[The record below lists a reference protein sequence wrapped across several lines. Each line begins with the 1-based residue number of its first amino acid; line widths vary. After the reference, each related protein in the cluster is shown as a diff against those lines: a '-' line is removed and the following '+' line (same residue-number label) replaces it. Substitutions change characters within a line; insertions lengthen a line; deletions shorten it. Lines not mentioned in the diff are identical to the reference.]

1 VKSPFGI
8 FSDIFLHCKCSTL
21 LSLQVVVFDDKEEV
35 NCTIVREDEFSDRS
49 NDIRRKQKT
58 RYDIQPSYIPK

>member
-1 VKSPFGI
+1 
-8 FSDIFLHCKCSTL
+8 